1 MNPAFEEW
9 VYEDEKPTMV
19 IPVKRQTTHYVEE
32 EIAQSNSAN
41 DGRKKQQ
48 LQGSYNYGKVVSTH
62 GSSRVL
68 LLLVAFLYVMSIA
81 AKVLNSLML
90 FGKIGYNCGCTDDQ
104 LGKFKRVVWFFPCY
118 DKFLILL
125 FTVRKDSS

>member
-1 MNPAFEEW
+1 MQGPGGRIVVNPAFEEW

-32 EIAQSNSAN
+32 GIAQSNSAN

-68 LLLVAFLYVMSIA
+68 LLLVAFLCVMSIA
-81 AKVLNSLML
+81 AIVLLNVGNMTSARRTIKVNNY
-90 FGKIGYNCGCTDDQ
+90 GYLT
-104 LGKFKRVVWFFPCY
+104 LP
-118 DKFLILL
+118 LP
-125 FTVRKDSS
+125 